1 MWLDWDNQT
10 RADQAGGCWHGPAAH
25 VTTTQHSVVWS
36 PQLSRAYPVA
46 NQSDKEDDDADE
58 STKAQK
64 GSEKKG
70 CKTLFTMRERDY
82 SSITVLYWC
91 CLKLQILTPF
101 LEEGV
106 PFALFQRLL
115 ASTLHI
121 DAFLN
126 LRKAQLASR

>member
-64 GSEKKG
+64 GSEKK
-70 CKTLFTMRERDY
+70 
-82 SSITVLYWC
+82 
-91 CLKLQILTPF
+91 KLQDIIYDERKRLLVDNRAIMVLLEAANSDPF
-101 LEEGV
+101 LGGRS
-106 PFALFQRLL
+106 ALCTVSKALG
-115 ASTLHI
+115 LHV
-121 DAFLN
+121 AY
-126 LRKAQLASR
+126 